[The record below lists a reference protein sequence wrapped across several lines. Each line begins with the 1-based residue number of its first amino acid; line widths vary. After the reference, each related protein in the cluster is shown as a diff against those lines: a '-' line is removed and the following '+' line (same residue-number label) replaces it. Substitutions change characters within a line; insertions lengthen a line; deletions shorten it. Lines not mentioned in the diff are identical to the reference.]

1 MAGKVIIENMN
12 KFIIQL
18 ITENKDMVQNTEEF
32 IMTEDTQDKI
42 KEFVKNNFKSKNTKN
57 TKKQKDPNAPKKN
70 KSSYLFYCAK
80 NRDIIKNKNPD
91 ATFGE
96 VAKLVSAEWKKCKE
110 KNGTEY
116 KKYLELAKKDKER
129 YELEWIEY
137 KPSEGFEKKKKKSSE
152 KKIKGKR
159 NGYILFC
166 NENRDKVKKSNPD
179 KKGKEITKLL
189 ATLWK
194 QEKAEES
201 DEWKKFTELAREDK
215 ERYDREKSESES
227 EKSESEKSESESEK
241 SESESESEK
250 SERESESEK
259 SESESEKSEKKKK
272 GWKGKGAAYEKF
284 KKEKKEKD
292 SKMKV
297 KDIKEMW
304 KSMSEQEQKKY
315 TE

>member
-1 MAGKVIIENMN
+1 MSGKIIIENMN

-18 ITENKDMVQNTEEF
+18 VAEKDMVQNTEEF

-42 KEFVKNNFKSKNTKN
+42 KEFVKNNFKSKNTK
-57 TKKQKDPNAPKKN
+57 KQKDPKAPKKN
-70 KSSYLFYCAK
+70 KSSYLFYCAE
-80 NRDIIKNKNPD
+80 NRDTIKNKNPD

-110 KNGTEY
+110 KNGKEY

-166 NENRDKVKKSNPD
+166 NENREKVKKSNPD

-194 QEKAEES
+194 QEKADES
-201 DEWKKFTELAREDK
+201 DEWKKFTELAIEDK
-215 ERYDREKSESES
+215 ERYDREKSESED
-227 EKSESEKSESESEK
+227 EKSEDEKSEDEK
-241 SESESESEK
+241 SEK
-250 SERESESEK
+250 K
-259 SESESEKSEKKKK
+259 KKKK
-272 GWKGKGAAYEKF
+272 GWKGKGKAYEKF
-284 KKEKKEKD
+284 KKEQKEQD

-297 KDIKEMW
+297 RDIKEKW
-304 KSMSEQEQKKY
+304 KSMSEQEQKLWKN
-315 TE
+315 

>member
-1 MAGKVIIENMN
+1 MSGKIIIENMN

-42 KEFVKNNFKSKNTKN
+42 KEFVKNNFKSKNTK
-57 TKKQKDPNAPKKN
+57 KQKDPNAPKKN
-70 KSSYLFYCAK
+70 KSTYLFYCAE
-80 NRDIIKNKNPD
+80 NRETIKNKNPD

-110 KNGTEY
+110 ANGKKY
-116 KKYLELAKKDKER
+116 KKYLELAQKDKER

-137 KPSEGFEKKKKKSSE
+137 KPSEGFEKKKKKNSE

-166 NENRDKVKKSNPD
+166 NENREKVKMSNPD

-194 QEKAEES
+194 QEKEERS
-201 DEWKKFTELAREDK
+201 DEWKKFTELAKQDK

-227 EKSESEKSESESEK
+227 EEVKSDSEDENSEKSDSEDEK
-241 SESESESEK
+241 SEDEK
-250 SERESESEK
+250 S
-259 SESESEKSEKKKK
+259 
-272 GWKGKGAAYEKF
+272 
-284 KKEKKEKD
+284 
-292 SKMKV
+292 
-297 KDIKEMW
+297 
-304 KSMSEQEQKKY
+304 
-315 TE
+315 